1 MPFIDCLECP
11 KRQLK
16 KQGSLVNGNDAC
28 CQSHEL
34 LINSQCIIL
43 FENTTC
49 HENSE
54 FHMYYFTALPDQKK
68 YYTFEILC
76 LVVCTS
82 SDSPLFQHQGEGILK
97 RNKLASQFLFSVQ
110 RPSCQIQP
118 TFIMQIH
125 WTSACNSTFM
135 KLFIHTNQQPS
146 ENTQMTDYLLND
158 SFTQLCFRTKPY
170 VPHGGLPPSSNISSC
185 NNERQNKLYVS
196 CDKIHTLHPSLFPDI
211 SPAQNILAVI
221 IPYVE

>member
-1 MPFIDCLECP
+1 
-11 KRQLK
+11 
-16 KQGSLVNGNDAC
+16 
-28 CQSHEL
+28 
-34 LINSQCIIL
+34 
-43 FENTTC
+43 
-49 HENSE
+49 
-54 FHMYYFTALPDQKK
+54 
-68 YYTFEILC
+68 
-76 LVVCTS
+76 
-82 SDSPLFQHQGEGILK
+82 
-97 RNKLASQFLFSVQ
+97 
-110 RPSCQIQP
+110 
-118 TFIMQIH
+118 MQIH

-196 CDKIHTLHPSLFPDI
+196 CNKIHTLHPSLFPDI